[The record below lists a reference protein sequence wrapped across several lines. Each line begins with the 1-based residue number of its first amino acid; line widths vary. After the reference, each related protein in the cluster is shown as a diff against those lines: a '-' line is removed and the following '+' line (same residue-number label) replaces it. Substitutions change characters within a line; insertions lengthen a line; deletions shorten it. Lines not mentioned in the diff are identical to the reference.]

1 MDDTFQ
7 TQSLWEA
14 AYLIAK
20 GFNLAGKDTS
30 SQKVTILFKCEPN
43 IEEEVVKFYN
53 GARIEAKKFSD
64 GYRTIKDFVFTR

>member
-7 TQSLWEA
+7 TQSLWES

-30 SQKVTILFKCEPN
+30 GQKVTVLFKRELN

-53 GARIEAKKFSD
+53 GARVEAKKFSD
-64 GYRTIKDFVFTR
+64 AYRTIKDYVFTR